1 VARVSARAAFF
12 LEALTGFAARA
23 GGENVVGAMRYI
35 GIDLGDKRTGIALG
49 DSITRLATPV
59 KVLEIASSERSGEAL
74 LDALLH
80 EIGALVGKGAC
91 ELVLGLPLN
100 MDDSE
105 GPRAKLSRTWGERI
119 ASRSGRVVHFQ
130 DERLSSV
137 DADWQMAQ
145 SGLTHKQKKE
155 RRDAIAAAAILG
167 DFLRGLPES

>member
-1 VARVSARAAFF
+1 VSFIRSFVRQSSPAK
-12 LEALTGFAARA
+12 
-23 GGENVVGAMRYI
+23 RYI
-35 GIDLGDKRTGIALG
+35 GIDLGDKRTGLALG

-59 KVLEIASSERSGEAL
+59 KVLEIPIAEDHGAAL
-74 LDALLH
+74 LNALCR
-80 EIGALVGKGAC
+80 EIGALVGNSAC

-105 GPRAKLSRTWGERI
+105 GPRAKLAREWGQRL
-119 ASRSGRVVHFQ
+119 ATTTGRAVHYQ

-155 RRDAIAAAAILG
+155 RRDAIAAAAILT
-167 DFLRGLPES
+167 DFLRALQ